1 MEQIRRPSRVSWRSR
16 IQVQYII
23 SIQLRSRSPFNPSS
37 CFKKNVSRFQAFLF
51 WNREP
56 FFTLTT
62 RAGEVCFQTPQI
74 QQCSLQW
81 YFFYQQNYSVLR
93 KPNSMFVFVIQ
104 IHDFWCLVHNFME
117 KNLLVSRKITAFVKV
132 FRFVYFSNF
141 IFLVRSLNQE
151 CHGICRGFP
160 HIWKSTIA
168 NVCSGSGFDK
178 HAIPML
184 LILLLI
190 GAIN

>member
-1 MEQIRRPSRVSWRSR
+1 MEQIRPSRVSWRSR

-56 FFTLTT
+56 FLLWPPGQEKYVSRLPRFNNVA
-62 RAGEVCFQTPQI
+62 RSVI
-74 QQCSLQW
+74 
-81 YFFYQQNYSVLR
+81 FYQQNYSVLR